1 MAEFTNCPNC
11 GTLIREY
18 STETEDALQVCRDCG
33 QIFCG
38 HCSSYGCPNCGSYN
52 CGYTSVDEVNYLKN
66 FGKIAGGKSK
76 DILDDLE
83 KKKLEEEY
91 LQAVENA
98 RNNLS
103 RQVDNA
109 VGRDGSLML
118 VNRELWEK
126 GGQFMGFNQIKE
138 LFITT
143 AGLRGSESFIG
154 ANCFSACA
162 NLKSVKIGYG
172 ITEIKRGAFMTCK
185 NLQKVHLPE
194 TLKEIGVLAFQNC
207 PNLEEINIPD
217 GLQKIGEAAFHACPK
232 LKTLEVMPTVQVD
245 PYFAS
250 TGYGNNDVRLID
262 KTTGQ
267 EIILTPPPPKT
278 PVKNL
283 YGNSNA
289 GSTYNSQSSGCFST
303 IFVMCLILSTLIF
316 VW

>member
-1 MAEFTNCPNC
+1 MAECTNCPNC
-11 GTLIREY
+11 GTIIGEY
-18 STETEDALQVCRDCG
+18 SKETEDHLQVCRDCG

-52 CGYTSVDEVNYLKN
+52 CAYASVDEVNYLKN
-66 FGKIAGGKSK
+66 FGKIVGGKSK
-76 DILDDLE
+76 DVLDELE
-83 KKKLEEEY
+83 KKKLTEEY
-91 LQAVENA
+91 LQARENA

-103 RQVDNA
+103 NQVDNA

-126 GGQFMGFNQIKE
+126 GGQFIGFNQIKV

-154 ANCFSACA
+154 KNCFSACA

-185 NLQKVHLPE
+185 NLQKVRLPE

-207 PNLEEINIPD
+207 PNLEDINIPD
-217 GLQKIGEAAFHACPK
+217 GLQKIGESAFAACYK
-232 LKTLEVMPTVQVD
+232 LKTLKIMPTTQVD
-245 PYFAS
+245 PKFAWNS
-250 TGYGNNDVRLID
+250 EQNKNIVQLID

-267 EIILTPPPPKT
+267 EIILTPPPPK
-278 PVKNL
+278 PVQNL
-283 YGNSNA
+283 YGTSNA